1 MSYVDIVYY
10 KETFKGS
17 IADEYNLLR
26 AEADIDTLTYNRIV
40 KKGFDNLTPFQQ
52 GKIKNAVCLH
62 AEFLTQYSDM
72 IESPLS
78 GYSAGSTSVSFK
90 AVTNIGGIN
99 TTERVIGLLDS
110 TGLTTRLFI

>member
-1 MSYVDIVYY
+1 MSYIDINYY
-10 KETFKGS
+10 KEEFKGS
-17 IADEYNLLR
+17 IADEYNLNR
-26 AEADIDTLTYNRIV
+26 AQDDIDALTFNRIV
-40 KKGFDNLTPFQQ
+40 KKGFENLTPFQQ
-52 GKIKNAVCLH
+52 GKIKDAVCLH

-90 AVTNIGGIN
+90 AVTNVGGIN
-99 TTERVIGLLDS
+99 TTKRVISLLDS